1 MARQYTGEE
10 VLDLV
15 MDDDPNEVF
24 CLGSDDEL
32 GFEDDV
38 DDWLDIL
45 KRNTGK
51 LLLSLKIVFLQLMP
65 LLQQMM

>member
-51 LLLSLKIVFLQLMP
+51 LLSLKIVFLQLMP

>member
-1 MARQYTGEE
+1 MARQYTAGD

-15 MDDDPNEVF
+15 MDDDPNEVC

-32 GFEDDV
+32 GFEGDV

-45 KRNTGK
+45 KQNTGK
-51 LLLSLKIVFLQLMP
+51 
-65 LLQQMM
+65 